1 MSSHWRF
8 RLQRTFFG
16 LTDKYM
22 ENIYEQFFYLK
33 YVGNW
38 SFIEAYNLPV
48 GLRNWFVK
56 RLAKQ
61 LKDENEQMDKASKG
75 GSSSNSYELNSNT
88 QSMLSQYGKP
98 GQMPNLKG
106 RS

>member
-1 MSSHWRF
+1 
-8 RLQRTFFG
+8 
-16 LTDKYM
+16 M

-33 YVGNW
+33 YAGNW

-48 GLRNWFVK
+48 GLRNWFIK

-61 LKDENEQMDKASKG
+61 LKDEKEAVDNASKG
-75 GSSSNSYELNSNT
+75 GGSAGTHELNTST
-88 QSMLSQYGKP
+88 QSMLSQYGGP
-98 GQMPNLKG
+98 SGMPNLKG